1 MKSAIRYVVFLMNRI
16 LDNYSL
22 EGIIEISRME
32 YLKDDL
38 LCEYMNRREF
48 IQSLPV
54 HCRAEAVQ

>member
-22 EGIIEISRME
+22 EGIIEISGMD
-32 YLKDDL
+32 YLKDEL
-38 LCEYMNRREF
+38 LYEYMNRREF

-54 HCRAEAVQ
+54 HGRAEAVQ